1 VSELPHSAPGAHP
14 SAHARFPAAAAS
26 APAQPRTIEQIVRAI
41 RRWSHALPRPIRGG
55 PLRAAKTT
63 GSRGPF
69 RVDAVDVEAVIAG
82 GAAGRSDTRPPASR
96 PVPRQVL
103 YPRGAGRRPGHA
115 ACASRGSV
123 RKAGSQVKAW
133 IPTC

>member
-14 SAHARFPAAAAS
+14 SAHARVPAAAAS
-26 APAQPRTIEQIVRAI
+26 APAQPRTIEQIVRPI

-55 PLRAAKTT
+55 PLRAAKTA
-63 GSRGPF
+63 GSRGLL

-82 GAAGRSDTRPPASR
+82 AAAGRSDPRPPASR

-103 YPRGAGRRPGHA
+103 GPRGAGRRPCRP
-115 ACASRGSV
+115 ACANWSSV
-123 RKAGSQVKAW
+123 RKAGPQVKAW